1 MKITQ
6 FLTAVLVGVT
16 MVTVSYAGSGKDN
29 SVRYNEKTSAT
40 DKVAEAERLA
50 KDPKTSTERI
60 AQAVAEAI
68 KQGASPSDVL
78 SRVLDARPSWTDDQV
93 AFLYKTVVSTTP
105 GMAGSLSQDVR
116 DYIEAGKPTVVP
128 PDASEGVKVL
138 VVIGDTH
145 TNVDKVITDVVT
157 DSTGVVEV
165 VPVAPLRDPQPADP
179 HPVPPTPP
187 VVSSSN

>member
-6 FLTAVLVGVT
+6 LLTAALVGAT
-16 MVTVSYAGSGKDN
+16 MVTVTYAGSGKDN
-29 SVRYNEKTSAT
+29 SVRYNEKTSAM

-50 KDPKTSTERI
+50 KDPKTSTERV
-60 AQAVAEAI
+60 AQAVADAI

-78 SRVLDARPSWTDDQV
+78 SRVLDARPSWTDEQV
-93 AFLYKTVVSTTP
+93 SFLYKTVVSTTP
-105 GMAGSLSQDVR
+105 GMAGSLSQDVK
-116 DYIEAGKPTVVP
+116 DFIAAGKPSTVP
-128 PDASEGVKVL
+128 PDASEGMKVL
-138 VVIGDTH
+138 AVVGGTH
-145 TNVDKVITDVVT
+145 TNVDRVISDVVM

>member
-6 FLTAVLVGVT
+6 FLTAALVGAT
-16 MVTVSYAGSGKDN
+16 MVTVTYAGSGKDN
-29 SVRYNEKTSAT
+29 SVRYNEKTSAM

-50 KDPKTSTERI
+50 KDPKTSTERV
-60 AQAVAEAI
+60 AQAVADAI

-78 SRVLDARPSWTDDQV
+78 SRVLDARPSWTDEQV
-93 AFLYKTVVSTTP
+93 SFLYKTVVSTTP
-105 GMAGSLSQDVR
+105 GMAGSLSQDVK
-116 DYIEAGKPTVVP
+116 DYIDAGKPTVVP
-128 PDASEGVKVL
+128 PDASEGMKVL
-138 VVIGDTH
+138 AVVGGTH
-145 TNVDKVITDVVT
+145 TNVDRVISDVVM